1 MESLNSYTSW
11 LSARCPRPP
20 GKREISKWT
29 KIWWIFLGHALFAG
43 RIWEEDIS
51 TAVVEELKK
60 LDASEIYPRRLNA
73 KEVLITQKDGE
84 LVISCGRWF
93 CKIIKKRLRIPR
105 THSETGIH
113 RKERISAENLT
124 ATGKSFNLKNQSM
137 TQKLRKTLVDSRE
150 FHLLSSFWTESS
162 IIVLA
167 EKRIIPYFTRFT
179 SLKETPPRRNYRSGR
194 SVTKI

>member
-51 TAVVEELKK
+51 TAEVEELKK
-60 LDASEIYPRRLNA
+60 LEASEIYPRRLNA

-93 CKIIKKRLRIPR
+93 CKITRKRLRIPR
-105 THSETGIH
+105 TLSEAGVH
-113 RKERISAENLT
+113 RKERESQRRISRRQGRVSTWRISAWRRSSERLWSIQENFIYYHHFESRVQLLYLPR
-124 ATGKSFNLKNQSM
+124 KESFLIWQD
-137 TQKLRKTLVDSRE
+137 L
-150 FHLLSSFWTESS
+150 HH
-162 IIVLA
+162 
-167 EKRIIPYFTRFT
+167 
-179 SLKETPPRRNYRSGR
+179 
-194 SVTKI
+194 